1 MASNSLARR
10 EPNRLA
16 VAGQAANQVASQHVF
31 EDYQQRRSEN
41 TLRRQRDDLVLFAHY
56 LNEIGVEAGDFQ
68 NDPQAWRGVTWGIVG
83 GFVQWM
89 LQQGYAVGSIN
100 VRLSTV
106 KTYAKLALQT
116 GALDAE
122 HFALIRTVSG
132 YRHKETL
139 RVDAKRTKAGIAT
152 RKGYKKAEAVA
163 LTPEQVRALKTHP
176 DTPQGRRD
184 ALLMS
189 LLLDHGL
196 RCGEI
201 ALLQVEHF
209 DLRVG
214 IMRFYRPK
222 VDKEQTH
229 KLSADTL
236 RAVMAYFGLDAPD
249 SGPLLRGSIKGG
261 ELDTVREIT
270 RTTRGK
276 KQTYLTGHMS
286 ERAITKRVEYLGRKI
301 GVAGLSAHDGR
312 HSWATRAARNK
323 TDPFALQEAG
333 GWNSLAMPRRYV
345 EDAKIA
351 NESVNLG
358 ND

>member
-1 MASNSLARR
+1 MVSNSLVPR

-16 VAGQAANQVASQHVF
+16 AAGQAANQVASQHVF
-31 EDYQQRRSEN
+31 DDYQQRRSEN
-41 TLRRQRDDLVLFAHY
+41 TLRRQHDDLALFAHY
-56 LNEIGVEAGDFQ
+56 LAQIGVESGDFQ
-68 NDPQAWRGVTWGIVG
+68 NDPEAWRGVTWGIVG

-89 LQQGYAVGSIN
+89 LQQGYATGSIN

-106 KTYAKLALQT
+106 KTYAKLALQA
-116 GALDAE
+116 GALDTE
-122 HFALIRTVSG
+122 QFALIRTVSG
-132 YRHKETL
+132 YRHKETM
-139 RVDAKRTKAGIAT
+139 RVNAKREKAGVAT
-152 RKGYKKAEAVA
+152 RKGHKKAEAVT
-163 LTPEQVRALKTHP
+163 LTTEQVRALKTHP

-184 ALLMS
+184 ALLMC

-201 ALLQVEHF
+201 ALLQLEHF
-209 DLRVG
+209 DLRTG

-229 KLSADTL
+229 RLSADTL
-236 RAVMAYFGLDAPD
+236 RAAIDYFGHDAHE

-261 ELDTVREIT
+261 ELDTVREIK
-270 RTTRGK
+270 RTTRGQ
-276 KQTYLTGHMS
+276 KQIYLTGHMS
-286 ERAITKRVEYLGRKI
+286 DRAITKRVEYLGRKL
-301 GVAGLSAHDGR
+301 GVVGLSAHDGR

-345 EDAKIA
+345 EAAKIA

>member
-1 MASNSLARR
+1 MASKSLAPR

-16 VAGQAANQVASQHVF
+16 VAGEIANRVAAQHVF
-31 EDYQQRRSEN
+31 DDYQQRRSEN
-41 TLRRQRDDLVLFAHY
+41 TLRRQRDDLALFAQY
-56 LNEIGVEAGDFQ
+56 LAEIGVEPGDFQ
-68 NDPQAWRGVTWGIVG
+68 NDPEAWRGVTWGIVG

-106 KTYAKLALQT
+106 KTYAKLAVQA
-116 GALDAE
+116 GGLDTE
-122 HFALIRTVSG
+122 QFALIRTVSG
-132 YRHKETL
+132 YRHKETM
-139 RVDAKRTKAGIAT
+139 RVDAKRAKAGVAT
-152 RKGYKKAEAVA
+152 RKGHKKAEAVA
-163 LTPEQVRALKTHP
+163 LTPEQVRALKTQP

-184 ALLMS
+184 TLLMC

-201 ALLQVEHF
+201 ALLRVEHF
-209 DLRVG
+209 DLRAG

-236 RAVMAYFGLDAPD
+236 RAALVYFADDAPD

-261 ELDTVREIT
+261 ELDTVREIN
-270 RTTRGK
+270 RRSRGK
-276 KQTYLTGHMS
+276 MQTYLNGHMS
-286 ERAITKRVEYLGRKI
+286 ERGITKRVEFLGRKV
-301 GVAGLSAHDGR
+301 GVVGLSAHDGR

-351 NESVNLG
+351 NEAINLG